1 MQLKGL
7 GTLMHMTNSPDN
19 WKGVV
24 SPGAQVATSTKI
36 WDNAQVREGAKI
48 GSNCI
53 IGRGVYI
60 GAGVV
65 LGNNCKIQNHAMVYE
80 PAILEDGVFIGPN
93 VVLTNDHYPRAIN
106 PDGTLKSVSDWEPVG
121 VTIRTGASI
130 GAHSVCIA
138 PVVVGSWVLVGSGSV
153 VTKDVPDHAL
163 VVGNPARQIGWVSK
177 SGHKLNKTSTNNWTC
192 PKTGAMYHKDANG
205 VMREIAS

>member
-1 MQLKGL
+1 MS
-7 GTLMHMTNSPDN
+7 NSSSN

-24 SPGAQVATSTKI
+24 SPDAQVASSTKV
-36 WDNAQVREGAKI
+36 WDNAQVREGAQI

-53 IGRGVYI
+53 IGRGAYI
-60 GAGVV
+60 GSGVV
-65 LGNNCKIQNHAMVYE
+65 LGDNCKIQNHALVYE
-80 PAILEDGVFIGPN
+80 PAVLGNGVFIGPN

-106 PDGTLKSVSDWEPVG
+106 PDGTIKSASDWEPVG
-121 VTIRTGASI
+121 VTIQTGASI

-138 PVVVGSWVLVGSGSV
+138 PVVVGSWALVGSGSV

-177 SGHKLNKTSTNNWTC
+177 SGFKLDEVSPGSWQC
-192 PKTGAMYHKDANG
+192 PKTGSKYHKDSNG
-205 VMREIAS
+205 CMKEDAE

>member
-1 MQLKGL
+1 MS
-7 GTLMHMTNSPDN
+7 NSSSN

-24 SPGAQVATSTKI
+24 SPDAQVASSTKV
-36 WDNAQVREGAKI
+36 WDNAQVREGAQI

-53 IGRGVYI
+53 IGRGAYI
-60 GAGVV
+60 GSGVV
-65 LGNNCKIQNHAMVYE
+65 LGNNCKIQNHALVYE
-80 PAILEDGVFIGPN
+80 PAVLGNGVFIGPN

-106 PDGTLKSVSDWEPVG
+106 PDGTIKSASDWEPVG
-121 VTIRTGASI
+121 VKIHTGASI

-138 PVVVGSWVLVGSGSV
+138 PVVIGSWALVGSGSV

-177 SGHKLNKTSTNNWTC
+177 SGFKLDEVSLGSWQC
-192 PKTGAMYHKDANG
+192 PKTGSKYHKDFNG
-205 VMREIAS
+205 CMKEDAE